1 MLNDSNKNFG
11 LVMNKN
17 FLCVL
22 EYYSMLCTVIC
33 ILTVTV
39 TLYSLDIHSVGVY
52 TTLCAYALK

>member
-39 TLYSLDIHSVGVY
+39 TLYSLDTVSY
-52 TTLCAYALK
+52 THLTLPTNREV